1 MSEKIQVFLVVFGAL
16 VAGVLSSTT
25 FEKPKPHCREESL
38 STLEA
43 WRMVAIP
50 NYGPPPRNVVQVGE
64 SLWACGEHESRM
76 RCYELEACR

>member
-1 MSEKIQVFLVVFGAL
+1 MSKIQAALVIVLVILAVFLVPFVGD
-16 VAGVLSSTT
+16 
-25 FEKPKPHCREESL
+25 EKRVKSHCREESL

-64 SLWACGEHESRM
+64 ALWALSR
-76 RCYELEACR
+76 RAA